1 MSNLAYAF
9 SELTKFSAP
18 SMDNSIIDIPDIER
32 GDCLLT
38 DVQDSTDFDCLCN
51 SIHKINTDDGQ
62 SPVHKQSTVELEEE
76 FYCVIYSV
84 DHDVMQI
91 SARVY
96 EPKVNV
102 EVMDIDAPFSNFD
115 KEDQKLIKENA
126 VFYWRIGSET
136 TYRKNKK
143 SKISASTKNF
153 SSFTMRRLYTSKR
166 FHQEKINEQI
176 KNFDSVFSD

>member
-1 MSNLAYAF
+1 MSNLAYACA
-9 SELTKFSAP
+9 ELSKFSAP
-18 SMDNSIIDIPDIER
+18 SMDNAIVDFPDFDR

-38 DVQDSTDFDCLCN
+38 DIPDSPDLDYVYSPQKTHTDAQSIVQEKS
-51 SIHKINTDDGQ
+51 SI
-62 SPVHKQSTVELEEE
+62 ELEEE
-76 FYCVIYSV
+76 FYCVIYRV
-84 DHDVMQI
+84 DRASQQI

-115 KEDQKLIKENA
+115 KEDQNLIKENA

-136 TYRKNKK
+136 TYRKNKRA
-143 SKISASTKNF
+143 KISASTKNF